1 MTDALLLAFAV
12 EAIGLLA
19 LPATAVLLRRL
30 PGAVG
35 YARALGLLLAA
46 YPAWLLASLHLA
58 PYGRATIA
66 LGVLL
71 LATAACLAWWR
82 GWRAPA
88 GSARLWLATAA
99 VFWLAFGLAL
109 ALLSWSPEVWGVEKP
124 MDMAF
129 VNSINRADWFPPF
142 DPWLSG
148 SSLNYYYFGHYI
160 VAWLVRATGADP
172 ATGYNSA
179 VAIFFALSATG
190 VFAVTVSL
198 TALLDSAREIRGRA
212 LAAGIVAVGLAMLL
226 GTLAALPELVHA
238 GGSLVDYRWWL
249 PSRVIAHTAND
260 FPFYSLLIGDL
271 HAHVMVVPFALLGL
285 ALAVQ
290 VAVFGPRLPLRR
302 RSSREWIATL
312 GELVLAGL
320 VLGAVGATNSFSIPT
335 TIALVAGAVLIWA
348 ATSRRWSAAAFWLGA
363 WLAVSVLLFLPF
375 LLHFDAPTN
384 GIGFVNRHP
393 SVGRFAGDEL
403 LLYGVFL
410 WALAPLLAGPARRL
424 ALRLGAARALGAV
437 AAAAVLVA
445 LGLLVGETIPVLV
458 VIVLAIG
465 WQGVMEKDRNATE
478 RCLCLIAALGLTVAL
493 VGNLV
498 YVRDI
503 FAPGLD
509 FRFNTVFKFG
519 YQAWYL
525 LAVASAASIFVNAAG
540 KRSLGLTIWL
550 AGLLAVVA
558 AAAVYPLAGSYS
570 ASQGFAGTPT
580 LDGLRWLGERS
591 PGDLAAIRWM
601 RENIEG
607 DPVILEAA
615 GRDYDP
621 RGHGRVSVFTGL
633 PTVLAWPGHEIQWG
647 HPPGSRADDVRA
659 IYATGD
665 LATARRLL
673 RRYRV
678 RYVFDGSLEELYYPG
693 SARARLAKLGESVF
707 SSRGTTVFLLPRL
720 RGRR

>member
-1 MTDALLLAFAV
+1 
-12 EAIGLLA
+12 
-19 LPATAVLLRRL
+19 
-30 PGAVG
+30 
-35 YARALGLLLAA
+35 
-46 YPAWLLASLHLA
+46 
-58 PYGRATIA
+58 
-66 LGVLL
+66 
-71 LATAACLAWWR
+71 
-82 GWRAPA
+82 
-88 GSARLWLATAA
+88 
-99 VFWLAFGLAL
+99 
-109 ALLSWSPEVWGVEKP
+109 

-129 VNSINRADWFPPF
+129 VNSINRADWFPPS

-148 SSLNYYYFGHYI
+148 SSINYYYFGHYI

-190 VFAVTVSL
+190 VFSVTVSL
-198 TALLDSAREIRGRA
+198 TALIDSAREIRRRA

-226 GTLAALPELVHA
+226 GTLAALPELIDA
-238 GGSLVDYRWWL
+238 GGSLLDYRWWL

-285 ALAVQ
+285 ALSVQ
-290 VAVFGPRLPLRR
+290 LAVFGPRLPSRR
-302 RSSREWIATL
+302 RSSREWVAA
-312 GELVLAGL
+312 LAEVALAAL
-320 VLGAVGATNSFSIPT
+320 VLGAVGATNSFSIPI
-335 TIALVAGAVLIWA
+335 TIGLVAGAMAIWA
-348 ATSRRWSAAAFWLGA
+348 AASRRWTAAALWVGA
-363 WLAVSVLLFLPF
+363 WLALSVLLFLPF
-375 LLHFDAPTN
+375 LLHFDAPTD
-384 GIGFVNRHP
+384 GVGFVNRHP

-410 WALAPLLAGPARRL
+410 WALAPLLAGPLRRL
-424 ALRLGAARALGAV
+424 AIRLGAARALGA
-437 AAAAVLVA
+437 AAAAALLVA

-458 VIVLAIG
+458 VIVLAIA
-465 WQGVMEKDRNATE
+465 WHGVVERDRGATE
-478 RCLCLIAALGLTVAL
+478 RCLCLIAALGLTAAL

-498 YVRDI
+498 YVRDT
-503 FAPGLD
+503 FAIGPD

-525 LAVASAASIFVNAAG
+525 LAVAAAAGLFINVAG
-540 KRSLGLTIWL
+540 KRSPGRTIWL
-550 AGLLAVVA
+550 AGLLALVA
-558 AAAVYPLAGSYS
+558 SASVYPLAGSYS
-570 ASQGFAGTPT
+570 ATQGFEGRPT

-607 DPVILEAA
+607 HPVILEAA

-633 PTVLAWPGHEIQWG
+633 PTVLGWPGHEIQWG

-659 IYATGD
+659 IYASGD
-665 LATARRLL
+665 LARAERLL

-693 SARARLAKLGESVF
+693 SARARLAKLGEPVF
-707 SSRGTTVFLLPRL
+707 SRRGTTVFRVPLLRA
-720 RGRR
+720 RR